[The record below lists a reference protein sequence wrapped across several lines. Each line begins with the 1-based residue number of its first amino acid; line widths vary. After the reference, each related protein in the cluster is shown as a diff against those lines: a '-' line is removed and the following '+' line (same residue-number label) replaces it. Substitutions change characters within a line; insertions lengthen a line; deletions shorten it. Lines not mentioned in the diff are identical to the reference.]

1 MNQETDQKTNN
12 DVDVFTSVEQS
23 FDEVHYNIE
32 RLTPVYAQSLSN
44 FQQEFLTMW
53 KNLMCSGI
61 STQRK
66 YAENIGLDTASND
79 FLTQIVQK
87 ITEETSK
94 AFEIHSNFTQTFLE
108 TSIQNIKRFNENGNM
123 YAEWNKKLLDYY
135 MNFSRNT
142 K

>member
-1 MNQETDQKTNN
+1 MNQKTDQKTNK

-32 RLTPVYAQSLSN
+32 RLSPVYAQSLSN

-66 YAENIGLDTASND
+66 YAENIGLDTTSND

-87 ITEETSK
+87 ITKETSEV
-94 AFEIHSNFTQTFLE
+94 FELHSNFTQTILE
-108 TSIQNIKRFNENGNM
+108 TSMQNIKRFNENGNM
-123 YAEWNKKLLDYY
+123 YAEWNKKLLDSY
-135 MNFSRNT
+135 MNFSR
-142 K
+142 KMQ

>member
-1 MNQETDQKTNN
+1 MNQKTDQKTNN

-23 FDEVHYNIE
+23 FDKVHSNIE

-66 YAENIGLDTASND
+66 YAENIGLDTTSND

-87 ITEETSK
+87 ITQETSEV
-94 AFEIHSNFTQTFLE
+94 FELHSNFTQTILE
-108 TSIQNIKRFNENGNM
+108 TSMQNIKRFNENGNM
-123 YAEWNKKLLDYY
+123 YAEWNKKLLDSY
-135 MNFSRNT
+135 MNFSR
-142 K
+142 KMQ

>member
-1 MNQETDQKTNN
+1 MNQETNQKTNN

-66 YAENIGLDTASND
+66 YAENIGLDTTSND
-79 FLTQIVQK
+79 LLTQIVQK
-87 ITEETSK
+87 ITKETSEV
-94 AFEIHSNFTQTFLE
+94 FELHSNFTQTFLE

-123 YAEWNKKLLDYY
+123 YAEWNKKLLDSY
-135 MNFSRNT
+135 MNFSR
-142 K
+142 KMQ

>member
-1 MNQETDQKTNN
+1 MTQETDQKTND

-23 FDEVHYNIE
+23 FDKVHNNIE

-66 YAENIGLDTASND
+66 YAENIGLDTTSND
-79 FLTQIVQK
+79 LLTQIVQK
-87 ITEETSK
+87 ITKETSEV
-94 AFEIHSNFTQTFLE
+94 FELHSNFTQTFLE

-123 YAEWNKKLLDYY
+123 YAEWNKKLLDSY
-135 MNFSRNT
+135 MNFSR
-142 K
+142 KMQ

>member
-1 MNQETDQKTNN
+1 MNQETDQKTND

-23 FDEVHYNIE
+23 FDKVHNNIE

-66 YAENIGLDTASND
+66 YAENIGLDTTSND
-79 FLTQIVQK
+79 LLTQIVQK
-87 ITEETSK
+87 ITQETSEV
-94 AFEIHSNFTQTFLE
+94 FELHSNFTQTFLE

-123 YAEWNKKLLDYY
+123 YAEWNKKLLDSY
-135 MNFSRNT
+135 MNSSR
-142 K
+142 KMQ

>member
-44 FQQEFLTMW
+44 LQQEFLTMW

-66 YAENIGLDTASND
+66 YAENIGLDTTSND
-79 FLTQIVQK
+79 LLTQIVQK
-87 ITEETSK
+87 ITKETSEV
-94 AFEIHSNFTQTFLE
+94 FELHSNFTQTFLE

-123 YAEWNKKLLDYY
+123 YAEWNKKLLDSY
-135 MNFSRNT
+135 MNFSR
-142 K
+142 KMQ

>member
-66 YAENIGLDTASND
+66 YAENIGLDTTSND
-79 FLTQIVQK
+79 LLTQIVQK
-87 ITEETSK
+87 ITKETSEV
-94 AFEIHSNFTQTFLE
+94 FELHSNFTQTFLE

-123 YAEWNKKLLDYY
+123 YAEWNKKLLDSY
-135 MNFSRNT
+135 MNFSR
-142 K
+142 KIQ

>member
-44 FQQEFLTMW
+44 LQQEFLTMW

-66 YAENIGLDTASND
+66 YAENI
-79 FLTQIVQK
+79 
-87 ITEETSK
+87 
-94 AFEIHSNFTQTFLE
+94 
-108 TSIQNIKRFNENGNM
+108 
-123 YAEWNKKLLDYY
+123 
-135 MNFSRNT
+135 
-142 K
+142 

>member
-23 FDEVHYNIE
+23 FDKVHCNIE

-53 KNLMCSGI
+53 KNLMYSGI

-66 YAENIGLDTASND
+66 YAKNIGLDTTSND
-79 FLTQIVQK
+79 LLTQIVQK
-87 ITEETSK
+87 ITQETSNL
-94 AFEIHSNFTQTFLE
+94 FEIHSNFTQTFLE
-108 TSIQNIKRFNENGNM
+108 TSMQNIKRFNENGNM
-123 YAEWNKKLLDYY
+123 YAEWNKKLLDSY
-135 MNFSRNT
+135 MNFSR
-142 K
+142 KIQ

>member
-1 MNQETDQKTNN
+1 MNQETDQKTNK

-66 YAENIGLDTASND
+66 YAENIGLDTTSND
-79 FLTQIVQK
+79 LLTQIVQK
-87 ITEETSK
+87 ITKETSEV
-94 AFEIHSNFTQTFLE
+94 FELHSNFTQTFLE

-123 YAEWNKKLLDYY
+123 YAEWNKKLLDSY
-135 MNFSRNT
+135 MNFSR
-142 K
+142 KMQ

>member
-66 YAENIGLDTASND
+66 YAENIGLDTTSND
-79 FLTQIVQK
+79 LLTQIVQK
-87 ITEETSK
+87 ITKETSEV
-94 AFEIHSNFTQTFLE
+94 FELHSNFTQTFLE

-123 YAEWNKKLLDYY
+123 YAEWNKKLLDSY
-135 MNFSRNT
+135 MNFSR
-142 K
+142 KMQ

>member
-1 MNQETDQKTNN
+1 MNQETDQKTND

-23 FDEVHYNIE
+23 FDKVHNNIE

-66 YAENIGLDTASND
+66 YAENIGLDTTSND

-87 ITEETSK
+87 ITKETSNV
-94 AFEIHSNFTQTFLE
+94 FEIHSNFTQTFLK
-108 TSIQNIKRFNENGNM
+108 TSMQNIKRFNENGNM
-123 YAEWNKKLLDYY
+123 YAEWNKKLLDSY
-135 MNFSRNT
+135 MNFSR
-142 K
+142 KMQ

>member
-1 MNQETDQKTNN
+1 MKQETDQKTN
-12 DVDVFTSVEQS
+12 DDADVFTSVEQS
-23 FDEVHYNIE
+23 FDEVHSNIE

-66 YAENIGLDTASND
+66 YAENIGLDTTSND
-79 FLTQIVQK
+79 LLTQIVQK
-87 ITEETSK
+87 ITKETSEV
-94 AFEIHSNFTQTFLE
+94 FELHSNFTQTFLE

-123 YAEWNKKLLDYY
+123 YAEWNKKLLDSY
-135 MNFSRNT
+135 MNFSR
-142 K
+142 KIQ

>member
-1 MNQETDQKTNN
+1 MNQETDQKTND

-23 FDEVHYNIE
+23 FDKVHYNIE

-53 KNLMCSGI
+53 KNLMYSEI

-66 YAENIGLDTASND
+66 YAENIGLDTTSND

-123 YAEWNKKLLDYY
+123 YAEWNKKLLDSY
-135 MNFSRNT
+135 MNFSR
-142 K
+142 KMQ